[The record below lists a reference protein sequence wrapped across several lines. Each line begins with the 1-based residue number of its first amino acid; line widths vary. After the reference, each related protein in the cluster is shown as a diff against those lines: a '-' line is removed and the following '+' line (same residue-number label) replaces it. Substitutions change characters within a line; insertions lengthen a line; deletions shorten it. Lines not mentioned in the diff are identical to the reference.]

1 MIFIKIVFSPQSLE
15 FVKRIKNS
23 PCNGNRA
30 NIPEL
35 PRLFAYTDK
44 DRTMNALDSRPDK
57 AWKYSSG

>member
-1 MIFIKIVFSPQSLE
+1 MIFIKIAFSPQSLE

-44 DRTMNALDSRPDK
+44 DRTMNAPDSRPDK
-57 AWKYSSG
+57 A